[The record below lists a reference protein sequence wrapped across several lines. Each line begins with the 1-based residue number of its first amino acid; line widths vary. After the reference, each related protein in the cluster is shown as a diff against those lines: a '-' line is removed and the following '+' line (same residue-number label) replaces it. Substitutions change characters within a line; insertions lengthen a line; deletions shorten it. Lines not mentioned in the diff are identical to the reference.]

1 MDGGNSNPGGGRAS
15 SARKTDKTRRIWSAR
30 EEQVLLA
37 ALKDLVAHGWK
48 SDNGFRTGYLV
59 RCENAMKVE
68 FPNTDL
74 LATPHITSK
83 ITSWKKSYGNIVTA
97 QSSGV
102 GFNTTTGELDCTD
115 EQWDATVRRDP
126 KMRTMHNKPWPMF
139 NDWAEVFGK
148 DRATGFGGEDVAEA
162 YVDVDESE
170 SPNPTA
176 DQGLEEQTEFQDH
189 NQRGKRKTDMKEDQG
204 ESNVEYTKK
213 DRVTT
218 TSGKKQKSRSEI
230 SESSVTAVFGEFF
243 KSTGERL
250 ETIAQRIGYDKDIGT
265 ARKQVFGMLEGIQSL
280 TLVDKLDVCE
290 IIGAKIEWLE
300 IFMGLP
306 EDARPVYV
314 HRVLDRH
321 RA

>member
-1 MDGGNSNPGGGRAS
+1 
-15 SARKTDKTRRIWSAR
+15 
-30 EEQVLLA
+30 
-37 ALKDLVAHGWK
+37 
-48 SDNGFRTGYLV
+48 
-59 RCENAMKVE
+59 
-68 FPNTDL
+68 
-74 LATPHITSK
+74 
-83 ITSWKKSYGNIVTA
+83 
-97 QSSGV
+97 
-102 GFNTTTGELDCTD
+102 
-115 EQWDATVRRDP
+115 
-126 KMRTMHNKPWPMF
+126 MF

-148 DRATGFGGEDVAEA
+148 DRAIGFGGEDVAEA

-176 DQGLEEQTEFQDH
+176 DQGLEGQTEFQDDK
-189 NQRGKRKTDMKEDQG
+189 RGKRKTDMKEDQG

-218 TSGKKQKSRSEI
+218 TSG
-230 SESSVTAVFGEFF
+230 
-243 KSTGERL
+243 
-250 ETIAQRIGYDKDIGT
+250 
-265 ARKQVFGMLEGIQSL
+265 GIQSL

-290 IIGAKIEWLE
+290 IIGAKVEWLE